1 MSDHRQSNWRY
12 FDVAYW
18 TKNSN
23 LPFNR
28 WNPTVQKA
36 YVALCCI
43 MTSFFILLLPIF
55 LNFEIDTSDTSL
67 WHLAVFTFIII
78 FCGQMSLFFLDSQ
91 KVRVIA
97 PLFFSLIFL
106 AFMTWYTPEWKAQ
119 GFDNKKTYQLFTASG
134 FDDLGEF
141 YSALSKGYVNQS
153 DWSAH
158 LAEAEMERQRE
169 KNRQERLEAERE
181 AERIREAEENK
192 KKQLEEIATLKKKF
206 GGIPTRVVTYICDFD
221 PKQKEMEQP
230 FLFPISSLDAQA
242 RVIET
247 CEHSWFFRQG
257 GGAKIISNIAYR

>member
-1 MSDHRQSNWRY
+1 MADICEE
-12 FDVAYW
+12 V
-18 TKNSN
+18 
-23 LPFNR
+23 
-28 WNPTVQKA
+28 
-36 YVALCCI
+36 
-43 MTSFFILLLPIF
+43 LLL
-55 LNFEIDTSDTSL
+55 LR
-67 WHLAVFTFIII
+67 LAVDDGVVAAF
-78 FCGQMSLFFLDSQ
+78 DSI
-91 KVRVIA
+91 VMLVGIVGI
-97 PLFFSLIFL
+97 S
-106 AFMTWYTPEWKAQ
+106 
-119 GFDNKKTYQLFTASG
+119 
-134 FDDLGEF
+134 
-141 YSALSKGYVNQS
+141 
-153 DWSAH
+153 